1 MRCGFTFHGYG
12 SRLKHRPNGLPP
24 LAVAVTMGL
33 SFNPKRGDSMDKFN
47 PMQYVDVNTLPMAL
61 QRGLD
66 MVLRPADTWAQVRA
80 EEGSATVPGLLLG
93 YALWWVL
100 WAVLGGLVVIVL
112 WGMGVLGL
120 IPGASALLGQSAQFG
135 VGGMAFVLVAAAWG
149 AVQQLFSWYAVIFIM
164 GLGLHLLIKQK
175 DGTVQPP
182 VRLLLLVVYAMTP
195 VWLLAPLMTIPVLG
209 TWAMYVGMGYG
220 LYLMHQGMTA
230 LTDKPPEQS
239 VIDMVM
245 LAVLAMFV
253 ALMFSGLGW
262 LALIGGGVWLF
273 IRAQAKADDAAV
285 QAAQP
290 KATTATDA
298 QPGAQTKTSE
308 AAPAFNAMGEHS
320 ASAMHDMPVHE
331 LPERPVTPFPP
342 PVSTPASTAAST
354 HAANASKI
362 AALDKKI
369 VKATAQGDMAEVS
382 RLMGERGLLLQTP
395 NHDF

>member
-1 MRCGFTFHGYG
+1 
-12 SRLKHRPNGLPP
+12 
-24 LAVAVTMGL
+24 MGPSL
-33 SFNPKRGDSMDKFN
+33 NPKRGDSMDKFN
-47 PMQYVDVNTLPMAL
+47 PMQYVDVNTLPTAL

-66 MVLRPADTWAQVRA
+66 MLLRPADTWAQVRG

-135 VGGMAFVLVAAAWG
+135 MGGMAFVMVAAAWG

-164 GLGLHLLIKQK
+164 GLGLHLLVKQK
-175 DGTVQPP
+175 DGSVQPP
-182 VRLLLLVVYAMTP
+182 VRLLQLVVYAMTP

-245 LAVLAMFV
+245 LAVLAMLV

-273 IRAQAKADDAAV
+273 VRALAKTDGAAV
-285 QAAQP
+285 QAAQS
-290 KATTATDA
+290 KAATATDD
-298 QPGAQTKTSE
+298 QPSAQTKTSE

-331 LPERPVTPFPP
+331 LPEPPVTPFAPP
-342 PVSTPASTAAST
+342 AST

-382 RLMGERGLLLQTP
+382 RLMGERGLLLQSP
-395 NHDF
+395 NNDF

>member
-1 MRCGFTFHGYG
+1 MRCGFTFLGYG

-47 PMQYVDVNTLPMAL
+47 PMQYVDVKTLPMAL

-66 MVLRPADTWAQVRA
+66 MLVRPADTWAQVRA

-164 GLGLHLLIKQK
+164 GLGLHLLVKQK
-175 DGTVQPP
+175 DGSVQPP
-182 VRLLLLVVYAMTP
+182 VRLLQLVVYAMTP
-195 VWLLAPLMTIPVLG
+195 VWLLAPLMTMPVLG

-273 IRAQAKADDAAV
+273 GRAQAKADGAAV
-285 QAAQP
+285 QSA
-290 KATTATDA
+290 KATQAKADV
-298 QPGAQTKTSE
+298 K
-308 AAPAFNAMGEHS
+308 AAPVFNAMHEHS

-331 LPERPVTPFPP
+331 LPEPPVTPLAPP
-342 PVSTPASTAAST
+342 TSTAASAPTSTAAST
-354 HAANASKI
+354 SASTVAANASKI
-362 AALDKKI
+362 TALDKKI